1 MLTFSKSMRTAAA
14 ALLVG
19 TATFA
24 TAEAA
29 DLRVALK
36 TEPSS
41 MDPHFHVFS
50 PNIMI
55 GMYTFDKLVNFDEK
69 MNLVPGLATS
79 WIAID
84 DRTWEIKL
92 RPGVKFHD
100 GTPLSG
106 EDVKFTIARAVS
118 IPNSPSSY
126 ERFLKPITE
135 VEVVDPTTV
144 RLKTAAPF
152 PLIPRY
158 LATFAI
164 VSKKHAENL
173 QTADYNTGKAMMGTG
188 PFKFVEWVKGD
199 RIVFTRNDAYWGAK
213 APWDKVT
220 LRPMGSDAV
229 RVAALLAGDVDV
241 VEQVPTTDIANLKS
255 NAKVSLVQGP
265 SSMMIYLAMDSN
277 RDASPFVTDKQGRP
291 LDKNPLKDARVRRA
305 ISKAIN
311 REVIVDRVMEKNG
324 FPAGQIQLD
333 GTFAASP
340 KLKPEAFD
348 PDGARKLLA
357 EAGWGDGFGL
367 TLHASKNHYVNDDKV
382 AETIAQMLVR
392 VGIATK
398 VETMPS
404 ASLFSRGTKL
414 EFSFLM
420 AGWGSN
426 TGEPSEVLAGLL
438 HTNDPDKGLGGANRG
453 RFSNKELDTALQQA
467 LVTVDKTRHEQLL
480 MRATEVARENDGVIF
495 VHFQTNT
502 WGLRKGLTLTP
513 RVDSYTLAN
522 VVSEAK

>member
-1 MLTFSKSMRTAAA
+1 MSTFTMLTRATAVV
-14 ALLVG
+14 LVAG
-19 TATFA
+19 AATFA
-24 TAEAA
+24 TSQAA

-41 MDPHFHVFS
+41 MDPHFHVYS
-50 PNIMI
+50 PNIMV

-69 MNLVPGLATS
+69 MNLMPGLATS
-79 WIAID
+79 WTATD
-84 DRTWEIKL
+84 DQTWEIKL

-100 GTPLSG
+100 GTVLSG
-106 EDVKFTIARAVS
+106 EDVKFTIARAIS

-126 ERFLKPITE
+126 ERFLKPITN
-135 VEVVDPTTV
+135 VEIVDPTTV
-144 RLKTAAPF
+144 RLKTEGPF
-152 PLIPRY
+152 PLMPRY

-199 RIVFTRNDAYWGAK
+199 RIVFTRNDAYWGEK

-241 VEQVPTTDIANLKS
+241 VEKVPTTDIANLKS
-255 NAKVSLVQGP
+255 NPRVNLVQGP
-265 SSMMIYLAMDSN
+265 SSMVIYLGMDSS

-291 LDKNPLKDARVRRA
+291 LDRNPLKDARVRKA

-311 REVIVDRVMEKNG
+311 REVIVERVMEKNG
-324 FPAGQIQLD
+324 IPAGQIQLD
-333 GTFAASP
+333 GTFAASSR
-340 KLKPEAFD
+340 LKPEAFD

-367 TLHASKNHYVNDDKV
+367 TLHASKNHYVNDDKI

-392 VGIATK
+392 IGIATK
-398 VETMPS
+398 VETMPA

-426 TGEPSEVLAGLL
+426 TGEPSEVLTGLL
-438 HTNDPDKGLGGANRG
+438 HTHDPAKGFGGANRG
-453 RFSNKELDTALQQA
+453 RFSNKELDAALEGA
-467 LVTVDKTRHEQLL
+467 LVTVDKAKHEQLL
-480 MRATEVARENDGVIF
+480 VRATEVAREQDGVIF
-495 VHFQTNT
+495 VHFETNT

-513 RVDSYTLAN
+513 RVDSYTLAA